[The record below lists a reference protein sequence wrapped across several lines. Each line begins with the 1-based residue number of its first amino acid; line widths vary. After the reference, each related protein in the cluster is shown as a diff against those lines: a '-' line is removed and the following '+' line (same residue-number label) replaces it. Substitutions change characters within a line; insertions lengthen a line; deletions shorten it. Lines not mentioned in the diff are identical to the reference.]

1 MYLLGISGSPRENGN
16 TDLFLKKVLKSVEC
30 QSNFIALRNLNIT
43 PCDGC
48 EGCRTKLRCHIQDDM
63 SLIYKELKKV
73 DAVILAS
80 PVYFGSISGQLKEMM
95 DRTLCL
101 YYGKQLENKIG
112 AALATMGSDGG
123 DLALHAIN
131 KFYQYHHIIFAGG
144 VFGIGGIRKDAIMQ
158 DKRVIIDAKNLGKR
172 ILKLHDILKLASKA

>member
-1 MYLLGISGSPRENGN
+1 MYILGISGSPRKNGN
-16 TDLFLKKVLKSVEC
+16 TDLFLKETLKSVEC
-30 QSNFIALRNLNIT
+30 ESKFIALRDLNIK

-48 EGCRTKLRCHIQDDM
+48 ESCSTRRSCHIQDDM
-63 SLIYKELKKV
+63 TLVYEEIKKA
-73 DAVILAS
+73 DAIILAS

-123 DLALHAIN
+123 DLALQAIN
-131 KFYQYHHIIFAGG
+131 KFYQYHHIIFVGG
-144 VFGIGGIRKDAIMQ
+144 VFGMGGERKGAIIRDKEAIE
-158 DKRVIIDAKNLGKR
+158 DAKSLGKR
-172 ILKLHDILKLASKA
+172 ILKLHKIINRSIA